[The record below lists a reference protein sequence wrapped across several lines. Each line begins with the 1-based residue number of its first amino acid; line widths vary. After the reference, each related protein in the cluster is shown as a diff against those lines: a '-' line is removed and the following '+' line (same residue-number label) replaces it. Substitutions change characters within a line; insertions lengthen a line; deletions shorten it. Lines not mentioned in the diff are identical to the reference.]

1 MARKIVILLGHP
13 GAGKGTQ
20 ARAVMH
26 RLDIPQISTGDM
38 LREAIA
44 RKTSFGREAKAKMDA
59 GELVSDSIVNGIV
72 AERIMRDDCK
82 KGFILDGYPRTVKQA
97 ETFNKSI
104 HKSDKLFVIEIGADS
119 NGLTN
124 RLTGRWICPGCGE
137 IYNTFSRAPKV
148 EGVCDVC
155 GWSLFHRSDD
165 REDLV
170 RERFR
175 TYKEETYPLVQY
187 YQQQGVY
194 HRVNGMRPIE
204 QVSKDILSIVDG
216 IDQKKTLM
224 PALAEETKPFA

>member
-1 MARKIVILLGHP
+1 MGRKVVILLGHP

-20 ARAVMH
+20 ARAIMH

-44 RKTSFGREAKAKMDA
+44 KKTSFGREAKAKMNA
-59 GELVSDSIVNGIV
+59 GELVSDEIVNGIV
-72 AERIMRDDCK
+72 AERIRRDDCK
-82 KGFILDGYPRTVKQA
+82 RGFILDGYPRTVQQA
-97 ETFNKSI
+97 DTFC
-104 HKSDKLFVIEIGADS
+104 KLMGEGDRLSVIEIAANSD
-119 NGLTN
+119 GLTN

-137 IYNTFSRAPKV
+137 IYNTYSRAPKK

-187 YQQQGVY
+187 YQQLGAY
-194 HRVNGMRPIE
+194 HRVDGMRPIE
-204 QVSKDILSIVDG
+204 QVTNDILSILDNTNP
-216 IDQKKTLM
+216 KK
-224 PALAEETKPFA
+224 PVPISSREN

>member
-1 MARKIVILLGHP
+1 MGRKIVILLGHP

-20 ARAVMH
+20 ARAIMH

-44 RKTSFGREAKAKMDA
+44 RNTSYGRKAKARMDT
-59 GELVSDSIVNGIV
+59 GELVSDSIVNAIV
-72 AERIMRDDCK
+72 AERITRGDCQ
-82 KGFILDGYPRTVKQA
+82 KGFILDGYPRTVQQA
-97 ETFNKSI
+97 DTFRNELVNGDEI
-104 HKSDKLFVIEIGADS
+104 FVIEIGANS

-137 IYNTFSRAPKV
+137 IYNTYSRAPKR

-187 YQQQGVY
+187 YRQLGVY
-194 HRVNGMRPIE
+194 HQVDGMRPVE
-204 QVSKDILSIVDG
+204 EVTKEILSILDE
-216 IDQKKTLM
+216 KKKARM
-224 PALAEETKPFA
+224 PAASGGN

>member
-1 MARKIVILLGHP
+1 MGRKIVILLGHP

-20 ARAVMH
+20 ARTIMH

-44 RKTSFGREAKAKMDA
+44 KNTSFGREAKAKMDA

-72 AERIMRDDCK
+72 AERVMRDDCK
-82 KGFILDGYPRTVKQA
+82 NGFILDGYPRTVQQA
-97 ETFNKSI
+97 NTFNKSMT
-104 HKSDKLFVIEIGADS
+104 KADKIFVIEIGASSDS
-119 NGLTN
+119 LFN

-148 EGVCDVC
+148 EGVCDIC
-155 GWSLFHRSDD
+155 GWTLFHRSDD

-187 YQQQGVY
+187 YQQLGMY
-194 HRVNGMRPIE
+194 HQVDGMRPIQE
-204 QVSKDILSIVDG
+204 VTKEILSIVDDIG
-216 IDQKKTLM
+216 QKKTLM
-224 PALAEETKPFA
+224 PVIAEDTNPFA